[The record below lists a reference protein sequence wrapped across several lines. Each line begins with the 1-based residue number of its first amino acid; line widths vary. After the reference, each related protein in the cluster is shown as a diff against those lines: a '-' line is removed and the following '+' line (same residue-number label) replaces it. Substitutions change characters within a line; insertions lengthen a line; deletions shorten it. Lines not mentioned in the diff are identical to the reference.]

1 AAAAIDLTVADSPLN
16 LINLVWLALA
26 CAFYRSRSFADVLG
40 HTLKLLA
47 DLASKP
53 ACPPPTPGRKKS
65 KHDPNVDDPTSLTEE
80 AFAQA
85 RQRFPWRFWISLL
98 ALLADD

>member
-1 AAAAIDLTVADSPLN
+1 MYTDPTRATLWQQLAQREFRIFAHLLTRQRLRRAAAAVDLTVADSPLN

-65 KHDPNVDDPTSLTEE
+65 K
-80 AFAQA
+80 
-85 RQRFPWRFWISLL
+85 
-98 ALLADD
+98 